1 MEPTEKELEG
11 RLKHLGIRLASPP
24 SGVDELLRLLD
35 QTEIYLSRVQQSPS
49 TSMSDAL
56 SPVMNSLTTNELLN
70 HPEGD
75 VKVFVAAC
83 INEITRIT
91 APDAPYSDSLMK
103 DIFTVIVDV
112 FGKLDDIS
120 GGPSYSKKIS
130 ILETVAKVRSCV
142 VMLDLE
148 CDDLILQMF
157 KHFLKSIRPDHSINV
172 FSSMETIMSLV
183 LEESE
188 NISEELLH
196 CLLSSVHK
204 SKKDVMPVACRLAE
218 TVISKCAMKLKPYL
232 LAAVNSTGICLGDY
246 SDKVA
251 SICQKCSVAPEQN
264 EVEESKLPQK
274 TVHNELPQE
283 SKKPEKSESCFEEFS
298 ALADK
303 AIHVLSNGFVPFGNA
318 NSIVEPVSSEFK
330 HENSSYSEQ
339 CRNNTAPRTED
350 INLGSINEKPGNEL
364 DAKHVESKSSS
375 VQLPDA
381 SDSSRV
387 EDDMGASSTTIR
399 RVGQKRKGKSLK
411 SDMALETE
419 VLLEPEREVEL
430 RPLEGL
436 VGDNK
441 CVISATASDNLL
453 GKGRKQNT
461 KSLKSDGASDIVP
474 KITGLVEPKREIKF
488 QPLEGQ
494 VGDSTCVISAS
505 TCKDLHGTRL
515 SKRGKSTK
523 SQLSAKISTPQ
534 KTALSSGRK
543 RKFEN
548 TPMEKE
554 GSLAIVSEHKADH
567 CAVSN
572 FDKKPSLDSAKKSLE
587 DNATADVSTTVVSG
601 GMSLKEEQKEP
612 VKNVTEGISF
622 RKQWKSNIKQ
632 PTFKDAAGGNI
643 SAESCL
649 KEMIVS
655 SKASREADNDEN
667 HLEKFVDTSST
678 KKSRRKTSGWK
689 IHAGRKIEVWWPDD
703 AMFYKGVIEL
713 FDPVTKMHKIVYD
726 DGDIEFLL
734 LRNER
739 WNYIDSKNLEKGH
752 EDDNV
757 ILASSLQVRGR
768 SNAKSKGTPI
778 QQSNDKKPAVKSW
791 FSKWK
796 TSKAT
801 PIQQSHDKKPAVKS
815 WFSKW
820 KTSKVATS
828 SNEKTDGA
836 YGGDGTKVDVS
847 PQASYSNEPPNDKT
861 TGKVKSDGKSN
872 GANELPSVSASKSVK
887 RSRHRLPKGEKNP
900 QTVTESAETKD
911 ATSQDAGVVKNDVST
926 PAKLEGKSDGKPAER
941 FSRHSRRKSGK
952 PSVATSSIGT
962 QTDIVLT
969 KDKHKGN
976 DTLKLSSPSAKTIK
990 KKETPAA
997 STYGII
1003 DVKNSASGGAI
1014 VDGSVLAF
1022 GPVGSQSSAVNPNKR
1037 RRNDEQA
1044 A

>member
-11 RLKHLGIRLASPP
+11 RLKNLGIRLASPP

-35 QTEIYLSRVQQSPS
+35 QTEIYLSRVEQSPS

-56 SPVMNSLTTNELLN
+56 VPVMNSLTTNELLN
-70 HPEGD
+70 HPEGN

-120 GGPSYSKKIS
+120 GGLSYSKKIS

-172 FSSMETIMSLV
+172 FSSMETIMTLV

-246 SDKVA
+246 GDKVA
-251 SICQKCSVAPEQN
+251 SICQECSVAPEQN

-303 AIHVLSNGFVPFGNA
+303 AINVLSNGFVPFGNV

-330 HENSSYSEQ
+330 HENSSYNEQ
-339 CRNNTAPRTED
+339 CRNTIAPRTED

-364 DAKHVESKSSS
+364 DSKHVEAKASS

-430 RPLEGL
+430 RPFEGL

-441 CVISATASDNLL
+441 CVILATASNNLL
-453 GKGRKQNT
+453 DKGRKKNT
-461 KSLKSDGASDIVP
+461 KSLKSDGACDIVP
-474 KITGLVEPKREIKF
+474 KTTGLVEPEREIKF
-488 QPLEGQ
+488 QPVEGQ

-505 TCKDLHGTRL
+505 TCKDLPGTRL
-515 SKRGKSTK
+515 SKRSKTTK

-543 RKFEN
+543 RKFEI

-554 GSLAIVSEHKADH
+554 GSLSIV
-567 CAVSN
+567 
-572 FDKKPSLDSAKKSLE
+572 KPSLDFAKKSLE

-612 VKNVTEGISF
+612 VKNVTQGISF
-622 RKQWKSNIKQ
+622 QKQWKSNIKQ

-643 SAESCL
+643 STEPCL

-667 HLEKFVDTSST
+667 HLEKFVDASST

-689 IHAGRKIEVWWPDD
+689 IHTGRKIEVWWPDD

-713 FDPVTKMHKIVYD
+713 FDPVRKMHKIVYD

-778 QQSNDKKPAVKSW
+778 HQSNDKKPAVKSW
-791 FSKWK
+791 LSKWK
-796 TSKAT
+796 TSKGM
-801 PIQQSHDKKPAVKS
+801 PQSDDKKPAVKS

-828 SNEKTDGA
+828 SKEKTEGA

-861 TGKVKSDGKSN
+861 SSKVKSDGKSN
-872 GANELPSVSASKSVK
+872 AANELPSVTAGKSVK

-911 ATSQDAGVVKNDVST
+911 ATSQDAVVVKNDVST
-926 PAKLEGKSDGKPAER
+926 PAKLEGKSDGKPEER

-952 PSVATSSIGT
+952 PRVAMSSIGT

-969 KDKHKGN
+969 KDKHKGD
-976 DTLKLSSPSAKTIK
+976 DT
-990 KKETPAA
+990 
-997 STYGII
+997 
-1003 DVKNSASGGAI
+1003 
-1014 VDGSVLAF
+1014 
-1022 GPVGSQSSAVNPNKR
+1022 
-1037 RRNDEQA
+1037 
-1044 A
+1044 